1 MPEMSLESVER
12 SEMTHTPGPWHLD
25 KHADARTVCDGQH
38 NGENAYADEIAVI
51 PLTSVIAT
59 AIAAFRPTLLSP
71 APKEKRCQRK
81 RRPHLSAT
89 TAPLASCWGR
99 LYLPERV
106 LALPHDAQRLELLQ
120 VSLDSLT

>member
-51 PLTSVIAT
+51 RFGPKPEALANARLIAAAPELLEALELTIDGACGLWCTWGDSPYQCDRHCNRCIQAHA
-59 AIAAFRPTLLSP
+59 AIARAKGEEVP
-71 APKEKRCQRK
+71 AQ
-81 RRPHLSAT
+81 A
-89 TAPLASCWGR
+89 
-99 LYLPERV
+99 
-106 LALPHDAQRLELLQ
+106 
-120 VSLDSLT
+120 